1 LIFSVF
7 LYGAKIGGI
16 LGVTK
21 KTTLTAEKPTNLNVN
36 TLTKQHLNSLLFWGI
51 QESLEKESV
60 RHCLA
65 HQKPGIAKRLTRN
78 EQRNNILTLEY
89 IQ

>member
-1 LIFSVF
+1 M
-7 LYGAKIGGI
+7 

-21 KTTLTAEKPTNLNVN
+21 KTTLAEKNATNLNVN
-36 TLTKQHLNSLLFWGI
+36 TLTKQHLNNLLFWGI